1 MQTCRRVVSDQSTVD
16 LATTLI
22 GPRRALGSN
31 WSPSLSMADSSV
43 MDSSVSAADQ
53 SSDLFENEFCTA
65 DDSSI
70 EGCSQYLHQVG
81 ESVLF
86 WLGGSGHTLFLP
98 LTEGIWQ

>member
-1 MQTCRRVVSDQSTVD
+1 
-16 LATTLI
+16 
-22 GPRRALGSN
+22 
-31 WSPSLSMADSSV
+31 MADSSV

-53 SSDLFENEFCTA
+53 SSDLFENEFCTE

-86 WLGGSGHTLFLP
+86 WLGGGSGHTLFLP